1 MGLFLFPAFWPTDQ
15 FVCEDITTYIRYFP
29 LWISRRDFLLS
40 GGFTWA
46 QKIFLKK
53 FQKVCRFSA
62 SKVAVRDC
70 GAKPR
75 DALWQLNIH
84 SSGTFLVLR
93 ETSSRAYKCAMPL
106 FKASDKTHV
115 VEAELLSV
123 VAMTS
128 TGVNDTSLR
137 RRRRTRRGW
146 DSHGLVSQT
155 SAWCIPCAW
164 GVVDK

>member
-1 MGLFLFPAFWPTDQ
+1 MGLFLFLAIWPTDH
-15 FVCEDITTYIRYFP
+15 FSVKIYN
-29 LWISRRDFLLS
+29 ISKVLPAVISQRDFFVFWMFYMS
-40 GGFTWA
+40 S
-46 QKIFLKK
+46 KK
-53 FQKVCRFSA
+53 FFEKVQKVCRFSA

-137 RRRRTRRGW
+137 RRRMKGQKI
-146 DSHGLVSQT
+146 LQ
-155 SAWCIPCAW
+155 SAWFSWRRICAAI
-164 GVVDK
+164 